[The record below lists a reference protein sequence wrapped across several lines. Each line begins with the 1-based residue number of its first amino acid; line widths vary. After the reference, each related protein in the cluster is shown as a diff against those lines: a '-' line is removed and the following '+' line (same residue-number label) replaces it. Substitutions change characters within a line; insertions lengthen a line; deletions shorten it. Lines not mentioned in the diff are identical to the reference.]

1 MTTNQFLIRPS
12 NTKQKKM
19 KIILFPFAFLISLTS
34 LAQVQ
39 VCLGDDVTV
48 CQGQTV
54 TITNCNPGSGSQN
67 TQGINLPNPTV
78 LTLSDDVWSNVAPVG
93 FPFSFYGNTYNNCVI
108 GSNGLISF
116 NVSNAN
122 GYCAYALTGAG
133 TLPNPTLTSALNSIM
148 LAYQDMLPSLNG
160 GTIQYQTVG
169 TAPNRKFVVLY
180 QNVYFFSCNTVCNYM
195 AVVLNETSNTIELH
209 IGNKAVCSA
218 FNGGLAIQGIQN
230 AAGNA
235 AVITPGRNNS
245 VWTANQD
252 GRLFTP
258 TSPSNTGGYVQAQIP
273 YVQINGINGSQQW
286 GNTLGATFPYN
297 NGVLNVT
304 LIPPGTTGYFIT
316 ASACGTGLGAISD
329 TTWITRTSVN
339 ATATAN
345 TDYCS
350 AGVGSAQIATTIG
363 TQPFTYNWTP
373 TGQSTPVASGLI
385 SGNYSCLVTDA
396 NGCSATVNVIVP
408 NSISVATAIGTLV
421 SCPGGA
427 DGTAT
432 ATMNPTSPTIT
443 YNWYDAGG
451 QTTATAVGLAAG
463 TYHCEVTT
471 GSGCIDTAEVV
482 IAEIPGM
489 IAVIA
494 NQSNVTCNSGNDGML
509 EVTVTQGTMPYTYS
523 WDNSTSS
530 TNIAN
535 DLAVG
540 AQILTITD
548 ALGCVITQT
557 GNLTEPA
564 PLSVSF
570 ITPDATICAE
580 STIDLTANGAGGS
593 SPYTFTW
600 SANGTVI
607 GTGQTITV
615 DPNYS
620 GTIYTVTLTEDCGSP
635 AAQAFVTISFP
646 TDINPLIVPDK
657 PVDCVPGSFI
667 FMNDSNNGA
676 EIATTAINFG
686 NGTDTII
693 NGNGSS
699 YTNYPTPG
707 FYTVDVTITSIYGCV
722 YTQTFTN
729 IVQVV
734 ENPTASFSMSSNP
747 TSIYETS
754 IQMQDN
760 SSEGVIGW
768 EWFAPGANQM
778 TSTEQYP
785 NFSFPEG
792 EIGQYPI
799 TLVVTTAGGCVD
811 TIVNILQVNTDIIFY
826 APNVFTPD
834 GDQFNQN
841 WKFYVD
847 GVDIYNFDLFIFN
860 RWGEVIWESHD
871 PSATWDGTFDGKI
884 LQDGTYTWKANV
896 KDLNSDEKKTFQGSI
911 TILR

>member
-1 MTTNQFLIRPS
+1 
-12 NTKQKKM
+12 M
-19 KIILFPFAFLISLTS
+19 KIIIFPIAFLISLTS
-34 LAQVQ
+34 LSQVQ

-78 LTLSDDVWSNVAPVG
+78 LTLSDDVWSNVVPVG
-93 FPFSFYGNTYNNCVI
+93 FPFSFYGNTYNNCII

-116 NVSNAN
+116 NTNNAN
-122 GYCAYALTGAG
+122 GYCAYSLTGAG

-148 LAYQDMLPSLNG
+148 LAYQDMLPSLNS

-180 QNVYFFSCNTVCNYM
+180 QNVYFYSCTTVCNYF
-195 AVVLNETSNTIELH
+195 AVVLNETSNTVELH
-209 IGNKAVCSA
+209 IGNKATCGT

-230 AAGNA
+230 ASGSA
-235 AVITPGRNNS
+235 AVITPGRNNT

-258 TSPSNTGGYVQAQIP
+258 TSPSNTSGYVETQIP
-273 YVQINGINGSQQW
+273 YVQINGVNGSQQW

-304 LIPPGTTGYFIT
+304 LIPPGTTGYFLT
-316 ASACGTGLGAISD
+316 ASACGAGLGAISD

-339 ATATAN
+339 ATAVAT

-350 AGVGSAQIATTIG
+350 AGVGSAQIATAVG

-373 TGQSTPVASGLI
+373 SGQNTPIATGLFP
-385 SGNYSCLVTDA
+385 GNYACLVTDA
-396 NGCSATVNVIVP
+396 NGCYTNVNVIVP
-408 NSISVATAIGTLV
+408 NSVSVASATGTLV

-432 ATMNPTSPTIT
+432 ATMNPTSPTVT

-451 QTTATAVGLAAG
+451 QTTSTATGLVAG
-463 TYHCEVTT
+463 TYHCEVST
-471 GSGCIDTAEVV
+471 GSGCIDTAVV
-482 IAEIPGM
+482 IITEIPGM
-489 IAVIA
+489 IAAIV
-494 NQSNVTCNSGNDGML
+494 NQTNVTCNSGNDGL
-509 EVTVTQGTMPYTYS
+509 IDVTVSQGTMPYTFS
-523 WDNSTSS
+523 WDNSTSA

-535 DLAVG
+535 DLAAGIHV
-540 AQILTITD
+540 LTITD

-557 GNLTEPA
+557 GTISEPA

-570 ITPDATICAE
+570 ITPDATICSE

-600 SANGTVI
+600 SENGNVI

-620 GTIYTVTLTEDCGSP
+620 GTVYSVALTEDCGSP
-635 AAQAFVTISFP
+635 AAQATVTISFP
-646 TDINPLIVPDK
+646 TNIIPLIIPDK

-667 FMNDSNNGA
+667 FTNNSNNGS
-676 EIATTAINFG
+676 EIATTEINFG
-686 NGTDTII
+686 NGIDTIVI
-693 NGNGSS
+693 GNGSS
-699 YTNYPTPG
+699 STNYSTPG
-707 FYTVDVTITSIYGCV
+707 FYTVDVTITSVYGCV
-722 YTQTFTN
+722 YTKTFTN
-729 IVQVV
+729 IVEVV
-734 ENPTASFSMSSNP
+734 ENPTASFAMSSNP
-747 TSIYETS
+747 TSIYETT

-768 EWFAPGANQM
+768 EWFAPGANPI
-778 TSTEQYP
+778 SSIEQYP
-785 NFSFPEG
+785 SFNFPEG
-792 EIGQYPI
+792 IIGQYPI

-811 TIVNILQVNTDIIFY
+811 TIVNYLQVNTDIIFY

-847 GVDIYNFDLFIFN
+847 GIDIYNFDLFIFN

-871 PSATWDGTFDGKI
+871 PSATWDGTYDGKI
-884 LQDGTYTWKANV
+884 LQDGTYTWRANV
-896 KDLNSDEKKTFQGSI
+896 KDLNSDERKNFQGSI
-911 TILR
+911 TLIR